1 MLSIIPDF
9 DVVEDRCLSNR
20 TAVPN
25 RIAEFA
31 FHRTKEALDTC
42 IIPAFRLAA
51 HARSHAKYF
60 QDISK
65 VFTRVMASAIRIK
78 DCSTRRFGDV
88 HTCRDFQH
96 ALERSVHGSFG
107 LREPERLAVSL
118 AIHNSPQEKPRATC
132 RFAARNATLS
142 LLLDEGVFHRDSLAK
157 NVAAAFFMISRSSRS
172 AAFSRRR
179 RRISPSCELVTA
191 FSVSV
196 AAPWPSLRRHVC
208 NRDG

>member
-1 MLSIIPDF
+1 MHYPSIPPCGSCSLACQILSGYF
-9 DVVEDRCLSNR
+9 ESLHSR
-20 TAVPN
+20 TGFRDPN
-25 RIAEFA
+25 ERL
-31 FHRTKEALDTC
+31 FHSL
-42 IIPAFRLAA
+42 I
-51 HARSHAKYF
+51 
-60 QDISK
+60 
-65 VFTRVMASAIRIK
+65 
-78 DCSTRRFGDV
+78 GDV